1 MIDLLNRIGF
11 KQIAFGGGGG
21 GGGGGGN
28 NDNDDYGYDPYEDA
42 DLYDDNGYQ
51 TEYSDPNYGYDDND
65 NDNNDYYYDEPL
77 TPIAPPSTPAPDRLM
92 SLPAMI
98 LAVGMIMTQ
107 RLRRMSQTYMTFII
121 QIL

>member
-11 KQIAFGGGGG
+11 KQIAFGGGSGGG

-65 NDNNDYYYDEPL
+65 NDNN
-77 TPIAPPSTPAPDRLM
+77 
-92 SLPAMI
+92 
-98 LAVGMIMTQ
+98 
-107 RLRRMSQTYMTFII
+107 
-121 QIL
+121 

>member
-1 MIDLLNRIGF
+1 MS
-11 KQIAFGGGGG
+11 
-21 GGGGGGN
+21 
-28 NDNDDYGYDPYEDA
+28 YDPYEDA

-77 TPIAPPSTPAPDRLM
+77 TPIATPSTPAPYEPPGYDFGG
-92 SLPAMI
+92 
-98 LAVGMIMTQ
+98 GMIMTQ
-107 RLRRMSQTYMTFII
+107 RLRRMSLTYMTFII